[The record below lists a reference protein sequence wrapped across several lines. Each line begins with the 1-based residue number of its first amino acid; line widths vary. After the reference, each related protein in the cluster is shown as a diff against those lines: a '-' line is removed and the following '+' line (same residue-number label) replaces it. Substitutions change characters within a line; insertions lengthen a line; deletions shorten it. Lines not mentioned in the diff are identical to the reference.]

1 MNLYNKLDELFEEEL
16 FEMAN
21 LTPKRTGLNV
31 TIWSDHEGVLGQY
44 KHDGPRIKIGKRG
57 QFSASVSIEK
67 HPKIYTQSKG
77 IRQSGMDDIKEAM
90 DYVGRN
96 YDLFLKHFNDTDDSY
111 DDDDLKRDLANR
123 GEYVLEDRS

>member
-1 MNLYNKLDELFEEEL
+1 MSLYDRLDDLLEDGL

-31 TIWSDHEGVLGQY
+31 TIWSDHEGVLGKYQ
-44 KHDGPRIKIGKRG
+44 HDGPRIKIGKRG
-57 QFSASVSIEK
+57 QFSVSVSIEK
-67 HPKIYTQSKG
+67 HPKIYSQSKG
-77 IRQSGMDDIKEAM
+77 IKQSEMADIEEAI

-111 DDDDLKRDLANR
+111 DDDDLKRDLADR
-123 GEYVLEDRS
+123 GEYLLEK